1 MNEVVIGG
9 MTVKLKIAKIS
20 GLFGV
25 LLVWIGLLTFLPT
38 LPTQADPSKHNH
50 CSNCHGL
57 DPSTSISVEVVNRTA
72 TRIYYSVSGS
82 SDNSDA
88 QGWAVFNGAGNNIAN
103 GYDAGTFDLP
113 RDGETYR
120 VFWVDEWSAFMDIV
134 ADEYNAA
141 DLDGDGEVNFLD
153 YAVLALAWKT
163 DLADGNYN
171 DICDLFDDDF
181 IDYKDLGLFAENWL
195 WPAN

>member
-1 MNEVVIGG
+1 M
-9 MTVKLKIAKIS
+9 KLKIAKIS
-20 GLFGV
+20 GLFGG
-25 LLVWIGLLTFLPT
+25 LLVWMGLLAFLT
-38 LPTQADPSKHNH
+38 TSPTQADPTKHNH

-57 DPSTSISVEVVNRTA
+57 DTGISISVEVVNRTA

-88 QGWAVFNGAGNNIAN
+88 QGWAVYNAAGNNITN
-103 GYDAGTFDLP
+103 GYNAGTFDLP

-120 VFWVDEWSAFMDIV
+120 VFWVDEGSAFIDIV
-134 ADEYNAA
+134 ADNAA
-141 DLDGDGEVNFLD
+141 NFNGDEVVNFLD
-153 YAVLALAWKT
+153 YAVLASAWQTGLT
-163 DLADGNYN
+163 DDNYN

-181 IDYKDLGLFAENWL
+181 IDYKDLCLFTGNWL

>member
-1 MNEVVIGG
+1 MA
-9 MTVKLKIAKIS
+9 MKLKIAKIS

-25 LLVWIGLLTFLPT
+25 FLVWMGLLAFFTT
-38 LPTQADPSKHNH
+38 SPTQAYPTLNNL
-50 CSNCHGL
+50 CSSCHGL
-57 DPSTSISVEVVNRTA
+57 DSSTSISVEVVNRTD
-72 TRIYYSVSGS
+72 TRIFYSVSGS

-88 QGWAVFNGAGNNIAN
+88 QGWAVYNGEGNNIAN

-120 VFWVDEWSAFMDIV
+120 VFWVDEWGAFMDIV

-141 DLDGDGEVNFLD
+141 DFNGDGEVNLLD
-153 YAVLALAWKT
+153 YAVLALAWQT
-163 DLADGNYN
+163 GLADGNYN

-181 IDYKDLGLFAENWL
+181 INSKDLALFVNEWL
-195 WPAN
+195 WTAN